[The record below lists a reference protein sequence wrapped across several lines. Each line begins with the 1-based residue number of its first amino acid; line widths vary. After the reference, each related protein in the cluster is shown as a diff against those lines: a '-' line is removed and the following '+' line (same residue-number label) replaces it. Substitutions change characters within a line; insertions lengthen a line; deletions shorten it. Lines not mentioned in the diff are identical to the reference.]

1 MARLAITREH
11 LIKEIRVSGF
21 KSAIQ
26 ETRLTLG
33 SLTIIAGQNSAG
45 KSTVLQPILLL
56 KQTLEK
62 PYDPGSLAIDG
73 PLIKFTNADQFFSKK
88 LKNRE
93 VSADNF
99 ALYLGNSKHFIEFQ
113 YTRGSVSPIQLSSM
127 RFDTG
132 DFRGEWHE
140 GKKIAP
146 NSPDIPDEL
155 KQLIIGISKNS
166 KTKDKYEISILRER
180 CIFVA
185 QIHRASKEGTSSSIF
200 GVTPGQ
206 PYMDEIRKI
215 IYVPGLRGNPERNYQ
230 ISPLGAAFP
239 GNFNDYVAGIIY
251 DWQRAKSAKLDDL
264 GTFLRLLGLSWKVS
278 AKKIDDTSVE
288 ILIGRLPAPKQG
300 GARDMVSIAD
310 VGFGVSQTLPVLV
323 ALLVAQ
329 RNQLVFVEQPEIHL
343 HPRAQIAFAQIVVN
357 AIRRGVRVV
366 METHSSLLLL
376 AIQTC
381 IAKGELSANDV
392 SMNWFTRDDT
402 GQTIV
407 IKAEVGDDGSYGDW
421 PVDFGNLELELQ
433 AKYID
438 AAELRAGD

>member
-1 MARLAITREH
+1 MAKLAITREH
-11 LIKEIRVSGF
+11 LIKEMRVSGF

-26 ETRLTLG
+26 ETRLVLG

-45 KSTVLQPILLL
+45 KSTVLQPILML

-73 PLIKFTNADQFFSKK
+73 PLVKFTNADQFFSKK
-88 LKNRE
+88 LKGKK
-93 VSADNF
+93 STPDKF
-99 ALYLGNSKHFIEFQ
+99 AFYMGNSEHFIEFQ
-113 YTRGSVSPIQLSSM
+113 YIRDPVSPVRLSLM
-127 RFDTG
+127 RFNTG
-132 DFRGEWHE
+132 DFKGEWHE
-140 GKKIAP
+140 GKKIPP
-146 NSPDIPDEL
+146 NSSEIPEDL
-155 KQLIIGISKNS
+155 KKLIVGISKGS
-166 KTKDKYEISILRER
+166 EKYEISILRER

-185 QIHRASKEGTSSSIF
+185 QIHRTNPKGTSSSIF

-206 PYMDEIRKI
+206 PYVDEIRKI

-251 DWQRAKSAKLDDL
+251 DWQRAKSGKLEEL
-264 GTFLRLLGLSWKVS
+264 GSFLRLLGLSWKVA

-329 RNQLVFVEQPEIHL
+329 SGQLVFVEQPEIHL

-357 AIRRGVRVV
+357 AINRGVRVV

-381 IAKGELSANDV
+381 IAKGELQAHDV

-407 IKAEVGDDGSYGDW
+407 IKAEVGVDGSYGDW

-433 AKYID
+433 SKYID
-438 AAELRAGD
+438 AAEQRTAG